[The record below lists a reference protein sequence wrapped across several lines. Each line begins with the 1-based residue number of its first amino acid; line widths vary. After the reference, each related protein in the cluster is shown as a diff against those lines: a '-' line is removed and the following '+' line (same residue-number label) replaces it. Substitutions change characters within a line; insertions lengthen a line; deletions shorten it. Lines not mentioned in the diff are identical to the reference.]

1 MIYDILDLGM
11 QPIANGFLNEEDFIN
26 EPFYHLVATYDT
38 ETYHFS
44 IKNTVEPT
52 DMFNSNYAYFS
63 SNSKPMISHF
73 KETSDILKLY
83 NPNSIL
89 EIGSNDG
96 CFIKNFETT
105 NSVCVEPSSNLSS
118 ITENLG
124 YTTYTKFFG
133 RDVVKELLDN
143 HGKFDLIYSANCIC
157 HIPDIDEVF
166 ESISKLISDGGLFVF
181 EDPSLLNMIQ
191 NNSYDQ
197 IYDEHPHIFSILF
210 ISKIAEKYGLE
221 VKKVESLSVH
231 GGSNRIY
238 VGNKNGIGIDE
249 SVKITLDIEIKNG
262 LNDINSI
269 RLFADRVEQ
278 SKKDLISI
286 LTNIKKSGK
295 KVLSYGAT
303 SKSTTIF
310 NYCGINSDLIDIIS
324 DNSETKIGKFSPGM
338 HIPIKNRNDININD
352 YEYIFLGAWNFKDF
366 ILNLEKDWISKGGK
380 IITHVPK
387 VDII

>member
-1 MIYDILDLGM
+1 MIYDILDLGI

-26 EPFYHLVATYDT
+26 EPFYHLVATYNT

-44 IKNTVEPT
+44 IKNSVEPA

-83 NPNSIL
+83 NPTSIL

-96 CFIKNFETT
+96 CFIKNFETE

-124 YTTYTKFFG
+124 YKTYTKFFG
-133 RDVVKELLDN
+133 RSIVKELLDN

-166 ESISKLISDGGLFVF
+166 ESISKLITNNGLFVF
-181 EDPSLLNMIQ
+181 EDPSLLKMIQ

-210 ISKIAEKYGLE
+210 ISKITEKYGLE
-221 VKKVESLSVH
+221 VKRVESLSVH

-238 VGNKNGIGIDE
+238 VGKKDGIGIDE
-249 SVKITLDIEIKNG
+249 SVKTNLDIEIENG

-269 RLFADRVEQ
+269 RLFANRVEQ

-286 LTNIKKSGK
+286 LTNIKESGK
-295 KVLSYGAT
+295 RILSYGAT

-338 HIPIKNRNDININD
+338 HIPIKNRNDININE

-366 ILNLEKDWISKGGK
+366 ILNLERDWISNGGK

-387 VDII
+387 VHII